1 MQEHS
6 NAVVFIGC
14 GFPIGGVL
22 FLAHM
27 GVAIAEQGKRL
38 NADIYFAA
46 IDQEGQVGFWEVAR
60 KGISPDRMIHTPS
73 FDSLSEKIVALAHDY
88 AKVLVHTAGG
98 WGQTLRIVKA
108 KRHLPRAIKHR
119 VTLIGTTHSYRH
131 DSRLRILMSAIQNV
145 MYRLYYRMVVFQCD
159 YAAERFFGG
168 QRLIREGRATVI
180 PLGCEVFT
188 EECLKTPQGSLS
200 DDLRVLLTDN
210 ALFKFVYLAA
220 FRPCKNHKWLIS
232 ALAPVLKSH
241 PRCRLLLCGEGAAR
255 VVNRMKV
262 FTRRL
267 GVAHQV
273 IFAGRVDRLSIP
285 YVLANSNCAVVP
297 TKAETFGHNFLEPMF
312 AGIPVLGTEVGV
324 GRDIVQD
331 GGTGFRITLK
341 DPQSLQRAAL
351 TMLGDE
357 ELCSRMGRNARN
369 VVANQYGHEAVAKR
383 HVALYQRLLEEV

>member
-27 GVAIAEQGKRL
+27 GVAIAEQSKRL
-38 NADIYFAA
+38 NADVYFAA
-46 IDQEGQVGFWEVAR
+46 IDQEGQAGFWEVTR
-60 KGISPDRMIHTPS
+60 KGISSARIIHATS
-73 FDSLSEKIVALAHDY
+73 FDSLSEKIVALAHAY

-108 KRHLPRAIKHR
+108 KKHLQRAIRYR

-131 DSRLRILMSAIQNV
+131 DSCLRIPVSAIQNV

-159 YAAERFFGG
+159 YAAERFLGG
-168 QRLIREGRATVI
+168 KRLIREGRATVI
-180 PLGCEVFT
+180 PLGCEAFT
-188 EECLKTPQGSLS
+188 EECLKTPQGRLS
-200 DDLRVLLTDN
+200 DDLRALLADN

-220 FRPCKNHKWLIS
+220 FRPCKNHKWLIW

-241 PRCRLLLCGEGAAR
+241 PRCRLLLCGGGAAS
-255 VVNRMKV
+255 VVNRMKE
-262 FTRRL
+262 FAQRL

-285 YVLANSNCAVVP
+285 YVLANSDCAVVP

-312 AGIPVLGTEVGV
+312 AGIPVLGTSVGV
-324 GRDIVQD
+324 GREIVRD
-331 GGTGFRITLK
+331 GETGFRISLK
-341 DPQSLQRAAL
+341 DPQSFRRVAL
-351 TMLGDE
+351 TVMDDE
-357 ELCSRMGRNARN
+357 ELCSQMGRRARD
-369 VVANQYGHEAVAKR
+369 VVANQYSHEAVAKR
-383 HVALYQRLLEEV
+383 HVALYHELLAEI